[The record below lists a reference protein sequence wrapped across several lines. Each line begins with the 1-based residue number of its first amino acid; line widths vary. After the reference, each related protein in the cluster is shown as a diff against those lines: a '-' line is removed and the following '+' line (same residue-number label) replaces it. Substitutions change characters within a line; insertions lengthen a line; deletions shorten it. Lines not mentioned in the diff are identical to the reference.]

1 MIQALL
7 PQRSLEMPLDSGVSS
22 RVYSASRGYDHVTR
36 GLQIGQVAKA
46 TGLSPDAIRFYEKQ
60 MLLHSTLRSC
70 GGFRLF
76 SERDIEHLKFIQQAQ
91 ALGFSLAE
99 IRELLDLQ
107 GEVKACA
114 QVREQLRDKISQV
127 RDKIQHLQEIEN
139 RLVAGLRKCSRTL
152 AASAE
157 PETEPCP
164 VFSEPT
170 SLRRTREERE
180 T

>member
-1 MIQALL
+1 
-7 PQRSLEMPLDSGVSS
+7 
-22 RVYSASRGYDHVTR
+22 
-36 GLQIGQVAKA
+36 VAKA

-60 MLLHSTLRSC
+60 MLLHRTIRTD

-76 SERDIEHLKFIQQAQ
+76 SEHDIEHLKFIQQAQ

-127 RDKIQHLQEIEN
+127 RSKIRHLEEIEK

-152 AASAE
+152 ASAVE

-164 VFSEPT
+164 VFSEHKPR
-170 SLRRTREERE
+170 RRTRGGENHEN
-180 T
+180 

>member
-1 MIQALL
+1 
-7 PQRSLEMPLDSGVSS
+7 
-22 RVYSASRGYDHVTR
+22 
-36 GLQIGQVAKA
+36 VAKA

-60 MLLHSTLRSC
+60 MLLHRTIRTD

-76 SERDIEHLKFIQQAQ
+76 SDRDIEHLKFIQQAQ

-114 QVREQLRDKISQV
+114 QVREQLRNKISQV
-127 RDKIQHLQEIEN
+127 RSKIRHLKEIEK

-152 AASAE
+152 ASAVE

-164 VFSEPT
+164 VFSEHKPR
-170 SLRRTREERE
+170 RRTRGGENHENRDPVLPRLSE
-180 T
+180 P

>member
-1 MIQALL
+1 M
-7 PQRSLEMPLDSGVSS
+7 
-22 RVYSASRGYDHVTR
+22 YSAGEGYSRVTR

-60 MLLHSTLRSC
+60 MLLHRTIRTD
-70 GGFRLF
+70 GGFRMF

-114 QVREQLRDKISQV
+114 QVREQLRGKISQV
-127 RDKIQHLQEIEN
+127 RSKIRHLEEIEK
-139 RLVAGLRKCSRTL
+139 RLVAGLRRCSKTL
-152 AASAE
+152 ASAVE

-164 VFSEPT
+164 VFSERKP
-170 SLRRTREERE
+170 RRRMGRGEIHED
-180 T
+180 